1 LKAFRGRIFTPTF
14 HLAAAMSKHADS
26 GLTIERVKGDN
37 FQEFLLLVESLPNP
51 GTFKGNKHALGA
63 GSDG

>member
-1 LKAFRGRIFTPTF
+1 
-14 HLAAAMSKHADS
+14 MSKHADS